1 MVMMLKLKTLVTV
14 GKRGYKEN
22 AQLSITDG

>member
-1 MVMMLKLKTLVTV
+1 MVMIWKLKITQTV
-14 GKRGYKEN
+14 GRKGYKEN